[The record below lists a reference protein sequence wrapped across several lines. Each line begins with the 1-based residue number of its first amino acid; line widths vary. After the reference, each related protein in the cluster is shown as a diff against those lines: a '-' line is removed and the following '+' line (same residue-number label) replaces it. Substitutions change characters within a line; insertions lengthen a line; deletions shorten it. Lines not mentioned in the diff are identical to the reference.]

1 MSRRKRL
8 SAVAT
13 TALVAAFPLFPLV
26 ADDAP
31 STKTDAPL
39 AVSSNAAPNASP
51 NVVYDAAA
59 AFADFDVS
67 LFEIPDGENAAFYR
81 KRVADIQAEWSRCV
95 LAYRERQ
102 REEARERGEKADDID
117 PGAVMLN
124 APLGKVA
131 GGKESGGMFG
141 AFVDAPA
148 DSVPAR
154 RAVALTDLYGRLA
167 NAAELPLEVRGKYYK
182 NWLDAA
188 SAPLRDKSP
197 QETKAFCEK
206 TLADEK
212 AKSPLD
218 LARVLYLSERLAL
231 LEAFSPRPLEANL
244 PTVERADI
252 EKLLDV
258 PEGESAEFYDKRN
271 AELTSAALS
280 FARGPGKD
288 EELAKRLD
296 EALRIVSEL
305 CSAALK
311 AEADAFDRDAVKRL
325 LDVPPGESAAFYLER
340 YKETQEVW
348 KRVSKLSQYQEG
360 RDLGRLEVRLRAET
374 LPEIHKR
381 LAYADDLEPF
391 ERFQHL
397 RTWLSSRDVAA
408 IQNALDAEIARD
420 ETSEIDAVRE
430 PYVRWALLQKR
441 VQTVAT
447 EARKALPEK
456 ERNSYGVDRFP
467 PLAPE
472 IQAELAALAE
482 EIAERA
488 DDGALPWELGGSW
501 SETAAGF
508 AASVEREIHLDAAAP
523 IYKEIYAALVDSEA
537 EIDQKVCRELKR
549 KINEAE
555 FLGSTFEVPGLD
567 LDGNPIDWKRFRGAP
582 VLLATGG
589 DLRYYAPN
597 ADREFMSRCVEAGLQ
612 IVRYCNDLESARR
625 LAQRD
630 LEDQGSFRRLQ
641 AQGFT
646 SSSAPTPIADYVVPL
661 EGRGPGDW
669 PSEHGIIWAQFAVLF
684 DAEGRVV
691 ATYPRL
697 LNKNNAPEIAD
708 ELRRLFPDVPL
719 TERE

>member
-26 ADDAP
+26 ADAAP
-31 STKTDAPL
+31 SPQAPATLISPNMRPTD
-39 AVSSNAAPNASP
+39 SSND
-51 NVVYDAAA
+51 VYDAET

-124 APLGKVA
+124 APLGKIA
-131 GGKESGGMFG
+131 GGKESGGMSG

-167 NAAELPLEVRGKYYK
+167 NAAELPLEVRGKYYQ
-182 NWLDAA
+182 NWLRAA

-197 QETKAFCEK
+197 QETREFYEK

-218 LARVLYLSERLAL
+218 LARVLYLSEQLAF
-231 LEAFSPRPLEANL
+231 LEAFSRPNEALL
-244 PTVERADI
+244 PTVARADV

-258 PEGESAEFYDKRN
+258 PEGESSEFYRKRN
-271 AELTSAALS
+271 AELTSAYHS
-280 FARGPGKD
+280 FARGPEKD

-296 EALRIVSEL
+296 EALRTVDKL
-305 CSAALK
+305 QSAALK
-311 AEADAFDRDAVKRL
+311 TEAAAFDRDAVKRL

-340 YKETQEVW
+340 YQETEKVW
-348 KRVSKLSQYQEG
+348 KRVSQLSQRQEG
-360 RDLGRLEVRLRAET
+360 RDLGRMEVRLRTEAI
-374 LPEIHKR
+374 PEIHKR

-397 RTWLSSRDVAA
+397 RTWLRSRDVAA
-408 IQNALDAEIARD
+408 LRNALDAEIARD
-420 ETSEIDAVRE
+420 ETSEVDALRE

-441 VQTVAT
+441 VTTVAT

-456 ERNSYGVDRFP
+456 ERNSYGVNRFP
-467 PLAPE
+467 SLAPE
-472 IQAELAALAE
+472 IQAELAALAA

-508 AASVEREIHLDAAAP
+508 ASHIEREIHLDAAAP
-523 IYKEIYAALVDSEA
+523 IYKEIYAALVDSDA
-537 EIDQKVCRELKR
+537 ETDQKVCRELKR
-549 KINEAE
+549 KIGEAE

-567 LDGNPIDWKRFRGAP
+567 LDGTPIDWKRFRGAP
-582 VLLATGG
+582 VLLTTGG

-597 ADREFMSRCVEAGLQ
+597 ADREFIPKCVEAGLQ

-630 LEDQGSFRRLQ
+630 LEEQGNFRRRQ
-641 AQGFT
+641 AQGFP
-646 SSSAPTPIADYVVPL
+646 SLSAPTPIADYVVPL

-669 PSEHGIIWAQFAVLF
+669 PSEHGIIWASFAVLF
-684 DAEGRVV
+684 DADGRVL

-708 ELRRLFPDVPL
+708 ELRKLFPDVPS

>member
-13 TALVAAFPLFPLV
+13 TALVAAFPLFPLF
-26 ADDAP
+26 ADDAT
-31 STKTDAPL
+31 STKPDAPL
-39 AVSSNAAPNASP
+39 AVSSNAAPTASQDD
-51 NVVYDAAA
+51 VYDAAT

-81 KRVADIQAEWSRCV
+81 KRVADIQAEWTRCV
-95 LAYRERQ
+95 FAYRERQ
-102 REEARERGEKADDID
+102 REAARERGEKADDID

-124 APLGKVA
+124 APLGKIA
-131 GGKESGGMFG
+131 GGKESGGMSG

-167 NAAELPLEVRGKYYK
+167 NAAELPLEVRGKYYQ

-197 QETKAFCEK
+197 QETKAFYEK

-218 LARVLYLSERLAL
+218 LARVLYLSKRLAL
-231 LEAFSPRPLEANL
+231 LEALRPLEIKL
-244 PTVERADI
+244 PKVERADV

-258 PEGESAEFYDKRN
+258 PEGKSAEFYDKRN
-271 AELTSAALS
+271 AELTSAALA

-288 EELAKRLD
+288 EELAKRLS

-305 CSAALK
+305 RSAALK
-311 AEADAFDRDAVKRL
+311 AEAAAFDRDAVKRL

-340 YKETQEVW
+340 YQETQEVW

-381 LAYADDLEPF
+381 LAYADDLEPLK
-391 ERFQHL
+391 RFQHL

-408 IQNALDAEIARD
+408 IQSALEAEIARD

-430 PYVRWALLQKR
+430 PYVRYALLLKR

-447 EARKALPEK
+447 EARKALPEN
-456 ERNSYGVDRFP
+456 ERNAYGAVRFP
-467 PLAPE
+467 SLAPE
-472 IQAELAALAE
+472 IQAELASLADD
-482 EIAERA
+482 IAKRA
-488 DDGALPWELGGSW
+488 DDGAQPWELGGSW
-501 SETAAGF
+501 AETAAGF

-523 IYKEIYAALVDSEA
+523 IYKEIYAALVDSDGET
-537 EIDQKVCRELKR
+537 ERQVCRELKR
-549 KINEAE
+549 KIAESE
-555 FLGSTFEVPGLD
+555 FLGSTFEVPGLG

-582 VLLATGG
+582 VLLVAGGVDAT
-589 DLRYYAPN
+589 YAPGY
-597 ADREFMSRCVEAGLQ
+597 DRDFLPKCVDAGLQ
-612 IVRYCNDLESARR
+612 IVRYCADLESARR

-630 LEDQGSFRRLQ
+630 QEEAEQFQRFQSQGLEAFIG
-641 AQGFT
+641 AT
-646 SSSAPTPIADYVVPL
+646 SIAGYVVPV
-661 EGRGPGDW
+661 ESRGPGDW
-669 PSEHGIIWAQFAVLF
+669 PYEHGIIWTSFAVLF
-684 DAEGRVV
+684 DADGRVL
-691 ATYPRL
+691 ATSPRL
-697 LNKNNAPEIAD
+697 LRQNNAPEIAD
-708 ELRRLFPDVPL
+708 ELSRLFPDASSA
-719 TERE
+719 ERK